1 MVNITLAIRGTSLPF
16 WKAWRAAAPEA
27 ELTERKRCAKDI
39 ALAASFVR
47 SLETND
53 GDVNLELQRL
63 AGRLE
68 RLAGQLG
75 TGSSAKAA

>member
-1 MVNITLAIRGTSLPF
+1 MPF
-16 WKAWRAAAPEA
+16 WKAWKVAAPEPD
-27 ELTERKRCAKDI
+27 LTERKRCAKDI

-47 SLETND
+47 SLETSD
-53 GDVNLELQRL
+53 GDVNLELRRL

-75 TGSSAKAA
+75 TGSSAEAA